1 MSVRDTAR
9 CDDCAATTHGVVAAA
24 DGIDYLIFHEHE
36 HMCPWKVSN
45 VPCRGS
51 RFQSHTRRRAPA
63 RLTSVVGDESAEIA
77 QQDGQDIV
85 GRSPTLSVEP
95 HLSVCCSARNVTK
108 TVVYN

>member
-9 CDDCAATTHGVVAAA
+9 CDDCAATTHGVVAAAA

-85 GRSPTLSVEP
+85 AFSRTTLVGMLLGQKCHEN
-95 HLSVCCSARNVTK
+95 CRI
-108 TVVYN
+108 